1 MTKKILSLGFLALL
15 LAASV
20 ASAQRSSERRSTP
33 IELGIDAD
41 LAFILD
47 DPHTTLLALPAPIF
61 RVGFIVSDKLELEPR
76 LAITSAHVSGLGS
89 FTDYTFELG
98 VLYQPA
104 GDRVGRGL
112 YLRPFLG
119 VSGSSDSEAGNNN
132 SGYAGGGLGIKLPFA
147 DRRLAARMEAAY
159 EHGFE
164 SNGTNALALIF
175 GLSFFTR

>member
-1 MTKKILSLGFLALL
+1 MTKKLLSFGFLALVL
-15 LAASV
+15 TARLAG
-20 ASAQRSSERRSTP
+20 AQRSSERRSTP
-33 IELGIDAD
+33 IELGIDGD
-41 LAFILD
+41 LVFGLD
-47 DPHTTLLALPAPIF
+47 DPHTTVLALPAPVF

-76 LAITSAHVSGLGS
+76 LTVASAHVSGFGS

-112 YLRPFLG
+112 YVRPFLG
-119 VSGSSDSEAGNNN
+119 VSGGSDSDTGNNN

-147 DRRLAARMEAAY
+147 ERRLAARMEAAY
-159 EHGFE
+159 AHGFE
-164 SNGTNALALIF
+164 SDGTNALALIF